1 LGVPILP
8 KKTSYKLKG
17 AGCFS
22 LQDREEESE
31 DSSAAGGSVE
41 EDSDMGTDSDKGDVM
56 GDDGVGDDDDK
67 CDSEDGSEGSDS
79 DSLPTS
85 KPGST
90 RHVSHD
96 VVHVEGDKEVWP
108 VTDSQQAA
116 LQKFWGKFVVPKH
129 QHEQDPCA
137 DKVEKAEKVEDAVDD
152 PTQDSS
158 GDSDSD
164 SSSAPMPSSSREL
177 PNEPWVDRSWS
188 PSWEKWDKELWYE
201 NKKYEGREGE
211 EGIPLCVDWKLN
223 DVCPGDGCDLCRIL
237 NESASDSLKKTK
249 GLKRRSHAMFGS
261 DDDESDHEHPVVPDY
276 VDGTH
281 EFEKAML
288 GTSSAAQ
295 MRALKS
301 ETMEEPVTMKT
312 PDCPQPGFFGFP
324 IVPTP
329 ERMDKHVPEFQN
341 KICVPVVLHCRK

>member
-1 LGVPILP
+1 
-8 KKTSYKLKG
+8 
-17 AGCFS
+17 
-22 LQDREEESE
+22 
-31 DSSAAGGSVE
+31 
-41 EDSDMGTDSDKGDVM
+41 MGTDSDKGDVM

-96 VVHVEGDKEVWP
+96 VVRVEGDKEVWP

-152 PTQDSS
+152 PTRIPVVTATVILAVLPCKFQS
-158 GDSDSD
+158 GASKRTVGGQVMESI
-164 SSSAPMPSSSREL
+164 MG
-177 PNEPWVDRSWS
+177 
-188 PSWEKWDKELWYE
+188 KWDKELWYE

-237 NESASDSLKKTK
+237 NESASDSLKKTR
-249 GLKRRSHAMFGS
+249 G
-261 DDDESDHEHPVVPDY
+261 
-276 VDGTH
+276 
-281 EFEKAML
+281 
-288 GTSSAAQ
+288 
-295 MRALKS
+295 
-301 ETMEEPVTMKT
+301 
-312 PDCPQPGFFGFP
+312 
-324 IVPTP
+324 
-329 ERMDKHVPEFQN
+329 
-341 KICVPVVLHCRK
+341 